1 MQIKFHY
8 VKFKNILSYGNSE
21 TTFDLSSYRHT
32 IIVGKN
38 GQGKSGILDS
48 ICYVLY
54 GKPYRS
60 IKIGQLV
67 NSINKKNLLVTIEF
81 SIGNDVYKVIRGQ
94 KPTVFEI
101 YKNNNLIKED
111 AASKDYQNY
120 LENQI
125 LGINFKTF
133 KQIIIIGSASY
144 VPFMNLTA
152 AERRN
157 ITEDVL
163 DISVFSSMQDIA
175 KQKLN
180 ELKSLVDGLTYEIT
194 ITKNQLES
202 QKELLSQLESETKEK
217 QEEFETNKKLT
228 EQSIVE
234 LKQKI
239 QDIDDKL
246 LSFSGIADTY
256 STFNDAKSKLNS
268 KIIKLDSMIE
278 SMTES
283 LNFYDNDSCPT
294 CGQDIKEELKKS
306 KQEEVNSKIQLITT
320 QKNTIQDTLDK
331 CVEKL
336 KDLENSVNEQK
347 ILIQTRRD
355 YVYDLSVEQKKLS
368 AFKTVNVTES
378 YDLCKAKVKTL
389 VEQLIEKNESKIK
402 LSKEQSLYKT
412 ATDILKDNGIKA
424 KVISTFIP
432 VLNTLINEYLEK
444 FDMYVSF
451 ELDETFNET
460 IKSRDRDTFSYNSFS
475 EGEKKRIDLGILF
488 AWRKIAM
495 SRNSV
500 STNLLIFD
508 ETMDSSL
515 DDDSVQTFIDILGSI
530 EESVNTIIISHR
542 NVIPELF
549 DRHVTIRKVRDFSV
563 MET

>member
-8 VKFKNILSYGNSE
+8 VKFKNILSYGNVE

-32 IIVGKN
+32 IITATN
-38 GQGKSGILDS
+38 GSGKSSLIDA

-60 IKIGQLV
+60 IKLGQLV

-81 SIGNDVYKVIRGQ
+81 SIGNYLYKIIRGQ
-94 KPTVFEI
+94 KPTIFEI
-101 YKNNNLIKED
+101 YKNNELIKED
-111 AASKDYQNY
+111 AASKDYQSY
-120 LENQI
+120 LETQI

-133 KQIIIIGSASY
+133 KQIIVIGSASY

-163 DISVFSSMQDIA
+163 DISVFSSMQEIA

-180 ELKSLVDGLTYEIT
+180 EIKSSVDSLTYEIT
-194 ITKNQLES
+194 ITKTQLES
-202 QKELLSQLESETKEK
+202 QKELLSQLEYETKEK
-217 QEEFETNKKLT
+217 QEELDKDKKLT
-228 EQSIVE
+228 EDNIVL
-234 LKQKI
+234 LKSKI
-239 QDIDDKL
+239 QVIDDEL
-246 LSFSGIADTY
+246 LKFSDINNNYDK
-256 STFNDAKSKLNS
+256 FIDIKNKLNS
-268 KIIKLDSMIE
+268 KLIKFDSMIE
-278 SMTES
+278 SMNES
-283 LNFYDNDSCPT
+283 IKFYDNDSCPT
-294 CGQDIKEELKKS
+294 CGQEINVDLKVS
-306 KQEEVNSKIQLITT
+306 KQKEVGDKIKLLQSEKLNVENTLNVCIEKLNTLEQSIFE
-320 QKNTIQDTLDK
+320 QKNLLQ
-331 CVEKL
+331 
-336 KDLENSVNEQK
+336 N
-347 ILIQTRRD
+347 RRD
-355 YVYDLSVEQKKLS
+355 YVYTLSVEQKKLLT
-368 AFKTVNVTES
+368 FKEVNVTES
-378 YDLCKAKVKTL
+378 YDLCKSKVKTL

-412 ATDILKDNGIKA
+412 ATEILKDNGIKA

-451 ELDETFNET
+451 ELDETFTET

-515 DDDSVQTFIDILGSI
+515 DDDSVQTFIDILASI

-549 DRHVTIRKVRDFSV
+549 DRHVTISKIRDFSV
-563 MET
+563 MS

>member
-8 VKFKNILSYGNSE
+8 VKFKNILSYGNVE

-32 IIVGKN
+32 IITAAN
-38 GQGKSGILDS
+38 GCGKSSLIDA

-60 IKIGQLV
+60 IKLGQLI

-81 SIGNDVYKVIRGQ
+81 SIGNDTYKIIRGQ
-94 KPTVFEI
+94 KPTIFEI
-101 YKNNNLIKED
+101 YKNNELIKED
-111 AASKDYQNY
+111 AASKDYQSY
-120 LENQI
+120 LETQI

-133 KQIIIIGSASY
+133 KQIIVIGSASY

-163 DISVFSSMQDIA
+163 DISVFSSMQEIA

-180 ELKSLVDGLTYEIT
+180 EIKSSVDSLTYEIT
-194 ITKNQLES
+194 ITKTQLES
-202 QKELLSQLESETKEK
+202 QKELLSQLEYETKEK
-217 QEEFETNKKLT
+217 QEELDKDKKLT
-228 EQSIVE
+228 EDNIIL
-234 LKQKI
+234 LKSKI
-239 QDIDDKL
+239 QVIDDEL
-246 LSFSGIADTY
+246 LKFSDINSNYDK
-256 STFNDAKSKLNS
+256 FIDIKNKLNS
-268 KIIKLDSMIE
+268 KLIKFDSNIE
-278 SMTES
+278 SMNES
-283 LNFYDNDSCPT
+283 IKFYDNDSCPT
-294 CGQDIKEELKKS
+294 CGQDINVDLKAS
-306 KQEEVNSKIQLITT
+306 KQKEVSDKIQLLQTE
-320 QKNTIQDTLDK
+320 KLNVENTLNV

-336 KDLENSVNEQK
+336 NTLEQSIFEQK
-347 ILIQTRRD
+347 NLLQNRRD
-355 YVYDLSVEQKKLS
+355 YVYTLSVEQKKLLT
-368 AFKTVNVTES
+368 FKEVNVTES
-378 YDLCKAKVKTL
+378 YDLCKSKVKTL

-412 ATDILKDNGIKA
+412 ATEILKDNGIKA

-451 ELDETFNET
+451 ELDETFTET

-515 DDDSVQTFIDILGSI
+515 DDDSVQTFIDILASI

-549 DRHVTIRKVRDFSV
+549 DRHVTISKIRDFSV
-563 MET
+563 MS